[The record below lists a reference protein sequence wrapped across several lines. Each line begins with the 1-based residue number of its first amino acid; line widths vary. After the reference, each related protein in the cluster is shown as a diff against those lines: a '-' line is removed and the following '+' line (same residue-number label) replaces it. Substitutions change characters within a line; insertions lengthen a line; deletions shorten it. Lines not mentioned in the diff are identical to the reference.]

1 MLSAT
6 TTVTRPATSSRLRRL
21 IPAVAFALVTI
32 GAAIPLVMML
42 NGVIADGTDYALWTW
57 PAIPAAWLPAAA
69 GALLIPR
76 REATGA
82 ILLVI
87 GAALGIAFFWQEY
100 AVFTF
105 APAWALGAWSYLDT
119 GRRRGWLG

>member
-1 MLSAT
+1 MT
-6 TTVTRPATSSRLRRL
+6 TTAPATSEPRASSRWRRYL
-21 IPAVAFALVTI
+21 PRVAFALVTV

-42 NGVIADGTDYALWTW
+42 NGVIAHDTSYARWTW
-57 PAIPAAWLPAAA
+57 AAIPAAWLPAAA

-76 REATGA
+76 RAATGA
-82 ILLVI
+82 LLVVI

-105 APAWALGAWSYLDT
+105 APAWLLGGWSYLDT